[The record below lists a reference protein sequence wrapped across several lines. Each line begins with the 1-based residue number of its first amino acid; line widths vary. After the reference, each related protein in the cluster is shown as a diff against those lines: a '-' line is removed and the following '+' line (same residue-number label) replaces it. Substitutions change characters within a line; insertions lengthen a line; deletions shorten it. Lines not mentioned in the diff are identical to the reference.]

1 VNFVAQ
7 TIGFIGGTGPEGK
20 GLAARFALA
29 GLEVIIGSR
38 STERGQEAADD
49 LLTFIKGGKVRGA
62 TNEDTARQ
70 SDILVLTVPYSGLA
84 DTLGAL
90 IDAIGDKIVISA
102 VVPLQFAKGR
112 VTMLKLEDGSAS
124 EEAQRILPNAKVVG
138 AYHNLA
144 AGHLIDVDHAM
155 EGDVLICGDDPDA
168 VRQVIWLSEQIR
180 DLRGVNCGPLS
191 SSHYIEG
198 VTALLININRNYKVE
213 SGVHIVGI

>member
-1 VNFVAQ
+1 VAQ

-20 GLAARFALA
+20 GLAARFASA
-29 GLEVIIGSR
+29 GMNVIIGSR
-38 STERGQEAADD
+38 STERGQEAANDV
-49 LLTFIKGGKVRGA
+49 LSVSGGSVRGA
-62 TNEDTARQ
+62 TNEETARE
-70 SDILVLTVPYSGLA
+70 SDVLVVTVPYSGLA

-90 IDAIGDKIVISA
+90 VEPIGDKIVISA

-112 VTMLKLEDGSAS
+112 VTMLSVEEGSAS
-124 EEAQRILPNAKVVG
+124 EQAQRILPQAKVVG

-144 AGHLIDVDHAM
+144 AGHLIEVDHAM
-155 EGDVLICGDDPDA
+155 EGDVLICGDDADA

-198 VTALLININRNYKVE
+198 VTALLININRNYKRE
-213 SGVHIVGI
+213 SGVKIVGI

>member
-1 VNFVAQ
+1 MAQ

-29 GLEVIIGSR
+29 GMNVIIGSR
-38 STERGQEAADD
+38 STERGQEAANDV
-49 LLTFIKGGKVRGA
+49 LSVSGGSVRGA
-62 TNEDTARQ
+62 TNEETARE
-70 SDILVLTVPYSGLA
+70 SDVLVVTVPYSGLA

-90 IDAIGDKIVISA
+90 VEPIGDKIVISA

-112 VTMLKLEDGSAS
+112 VTMLSVEEGSAS
-124 EEAQRILPNAKVVG
+124 EQAQRILPQAKVVG

-144 AGHLIDVDHAM
+144 AGHLIEVDHAM
-155 EGDVLICGDDPDA
+155 EGDVLICGDDADA

-198 VTALLININRNYKVE
+198 VTALLININRNYKRE
-213 SGVHIVGI
+213 SGVKIVGI

>member
-1 VNFVAQ
+1 VAQ

-20 GLAARFALA
+20 GLAARFARA
-29 GLEVIIGSR
+29 GLEVVLGSR
-38 STERGQEAADD
+38 SAERGQEAADD
-49 LLTFIKGGKVRGA
+49 VLSVSGGTIRGA
-62 TNEDTARQ
+62 TNEDAARQ
-70 SDILVLTVPYSGLA
+70 SDIIVLTVPYSALA
-84 DTLGAL
+84 DTLGGL
-90 IDAIGDKIVISA
+90 VDAIGDKIVISA
-102 VVPLQFAKGR
+102 VVPLQFGKGR
-112 VTMLKLEDGSAS
+112 VTMLPVEDGSAS

-144 AGHLIDVDHAM
+144 AGHLIDVDHPM
-155 EGDVLICGDDPDA
+155 EGDVLICGDNEDA

-198 VTALLININRNYKVE
+198 VTALLININRKYKTE

>member
-1 VNFVAQ
+1 MAQ

-29 GLEVIIGSR
+29 GMEVILGSR
-38 STERGQEAADD
+38 STERGQEAANDV
-49 LLTFIKGGKVRGA
+49 LSVSGGTVRGA
-62 TNEDTARQ
+62 TNEETARS
-70 SDILVLTVPYSGLA
+70 SDIIVLTVPYSGLA
-84 DTLGAL
+84 DTLGGL
-90 IDAIGDKIVISA
+90 VDAIGDKIVVSA

-112 VTMLKLEDGSAS
+112 VTMLGVEEGSAS
-124 EEAQRILPNAKVVG
+124 EQAQHILPNAKVVG

-144 AGHLIDVDHAM
+144 AGHLIDVEHAM
-155 EGDVLICGDDPDA
+155 EGDVLVCGDDADA

-198 VTALLININRNYKVE
+198 VTALLININRNYKKE
-213 SGVHIVGI
+213 SGVQIVGI

>member
-1 VNFVAQ
+1 MAQ

-20 GLAARFALA
+20 GLAARFARA
-29 GLEVIIGSR
+29 GLDVIIGSR
-38 STERGQEAADD
+38 SAERGQEAADD
-49 LLTFIKGGKVRGA
+49 VLGTSGGSIRGA
-62 TNEDTARQ
+62 TNEDAARQ
-70 SDILVLTVPYSGLA
+70 ADVIVVTIPYSGLA
-84 DTLGAL
+84 DTLSGL
-90 IDAIGDKIVISA
+90 VDAIGDKLVVSA

-112 VTMLKLEDGSAS
+112 VTMLAVADGSAS
-124 EEAQRILPNAKVVG
+124 EEAQRILPAAKVVG

-155 EGDVLICGDDPDA
+155 EGDVLICGDDPEA

-198 VTALLININRNYKVE
+198 VTALLININRNYKRE
-213 SGVHIVGI
+213 SGVRIVGI

>member
-1 VNFVAQ
+1 MAQ

-29 GLEVIIGSR
+29 GMEVILGSR
-38 STERGQEAADD
+38 STERGQEAANDV
-49 LLTFIKGGKVRGA
+49 LSVSGGTVRGA
-62 TNEDTARQ
+62 TNEETARS
-70 SDILVLTVPYSGLA
+70 SDIIVLTVPYSGLA
-84 DTLGAL
+84 DTLGGL
-90 IDAIGDKIVISA
+90 VDAIGDKIVVSA

-112 VTMLKLEDGSAS
+112 VTMLGVEEGSAS
-124 EEAQRILPNAKVVG
+124 EQAQRILPNAKVVG

-144 AGHLIDVDHAM
+144 AGHLIDVEHAM
-155 EGDVLICGDDPDA
+155 EGDVLVCGDDADA

-198 VTALLININRNYKVE
+198 VTALLININRNYKKE
-213 SGVHIVGI
+213 SGVQIVGI

>member
-1 VNFVAQ
+1 MAQ

-29 GLEVIIGSR
+29 GMNVIIGSR
-38 STERGQEAADD
+38 STERGQEAANDV
-49 LLTFIKGGKVRGA
+49 LSVSGGSVRGA
-62 TNEDTARQ
+62 TNEETARE
-70 SDILVLTVPYSGLA
+70 SDILVVTVPYSGLA

-90 IDAIGDKIVISA
+90 GEPIGDKIVISA

-112 VTMLKLEDGSAS
+112 VTMLSVEEGSAS
-124 EEAQRILPNAKVVG
+124 EQAQRILPQAKVVG

-144 AGHLIDVDHAM
+144 AGHLIEVDHAM
-155 EGDVLICGDDPDA
+155 EGDVLICGDDADA

-198 VTALLININRNYKVE
+198 VTALLININRNYKRE
-213 SGVHIVGI
+213 SGVKIVGI

>member
-1 VNFVAQ
+1 VAQ

-29 GLEVIIGSR
+29 GMEVILGSR
-38 STERGQEAADD
+38 STERGQEAANDV
-49 LLTFIKGGKVRGA
+49 LSVSGGTVRGA
-62 TNEDTARQ
+62 TNEETARS
-70 SDILVLTVPYSGLA
+70 SDIIVLTVPYSGLA
-84 DTLGAL
+84 DTLGGL
-90 IDAIGDKIVISA
+90 VDAIGDKIVVSA

-112 VTMLKLEDGSAS
+112 VTMLGVEEGSAS
-124 EEAQRILPNAKVVG
+124 EQAQRILPNAKVVG

-144 AGHLIDVDHAM
+144 AGHLIDVEHAM
-155 EGDVLICGDDPDA
+155 EGDVLVCGDDADA

-198 VTALLININRNYKVE
+198 VTALLININRNYKKE
-213 SGVHIVGI
+213 SGVQIVGI

>member
-1 VNFVAQ
+1 MAQ

-20 GLAARFALA
+20 GLAARFASA
-29 GLEVIIGSR
+29 GMNVIIGSR
-38 STERGQEAADD
+38 STERGQEAANDV
-49 LLTFIKGGKVRGA
+49 LSVSGGSVRGA
-62 TNEDTARQ
+62 TNEETARE
-70 SDILVLTVPYSGLA
+70 SDVLVVTVPYSGLA

-90 IDAIGDKIVISA
+90 VEPIGDKIVISA

-112 VTMLKLEDGSAS
+112 VTMLSVEEGSAS
-124 EEAQRILPNAKVVG
+124 EQAQRILPQAKVVG

-144 AGHLIDVDHAM
+144 AGHLIEVDHAM
-155 EGDVLICGDDPDA
+155 EGDVLICGDDADA

-198 VTALLININRNYKVE
+198 VTALLININRNYKRE
-213 SGVHIVGI
+213 SGVKIVGI

>member
-1 VNFVAQ
+1 VAQ
-7 TIGFIGGTGPEGK
+7 TIGCSGGTGPEGK

-29 GLEVIIGSR
+29 GMEVLIGSR
-38 STERGQEAADD
+38 SAERGQEAANDVVSVS
-49 LLTFIKGGKVRGA
+49 GGSVRGA
-62 TNEDTARQ
+62 TNEDTAAK
-70 SDILVLTVPYSGLA
+70 SDILVVTVPYSGLA

-90 IDAIGDKIVISA
+90 VEPIGDKIVVSA

-112 VTMLKLEDGSAS
+112 VTMLAVEEGSAS
-124 EEAQRILPNAKVVG
+124 QQAQRILPDAKVVG

-144 AGHLIDVDHAM
+144 AGHLIEVDHPM
-155 EGDVLICGDDPDA
+155 EGDVLICGDDADA

-198 VTALLININRNYKVE
+198 VTALLININRNYKRE
-213 SGVHIVGI
+213 SGVQIVGI

>member
-1 VNFVAQ
+1 MAQ

-29 GLEVIIGSR
+29 GMEVILGSR
-38 STERGQEAADD
+38 STERGQEAANDV
-49 LLTFIKGGKVRGA
+49 LSVSGGTVRGA
-62 TNEDTARQ
+62 TNEETARS
-70 SDILVLTVPYSGLA
+70 SDIIVLTVPYSGLA
-84 DTLGAL
+84 DTLGGL
-90 IDAIGDKIVISA
+90 VDAIGDKIVVSA

-112 VTMLKLEDGSAS
+112 VTMLGVEEGSAS
-124 EEAQRILPNAKVVG
+124 EQAQRILANAKVVG

-144 AGHLIDVDHAM
+144 AGHLIDVEHAM
-155 EGDVLICGDDPDA
+155 EGDVLVCGDDADA

-198 VTALLININRNYKVE
+198 VTALLININRNYKKE
-213 SGVHIVGI
+213 SGVQIVGI

>member
-1 VNFVAQ
+1 VAQ

-29 GLEVIIGSR
+29 GMNVIIGSR
-38 STERGQEAADD
+38 STERGQEAANDV
-49 LLTFIKGGKVRGA
+49 LSVSGGSVRGA
-62 TNEDTARQ
+62 TNEETARE
-70 SDILVLTVPYSGLA
+70 SDILVVTVPYTGLA

-90 IDAIGDKIVISA
+90 VEPIGEKIVISA

-112 VTMLKLEDGSAS
+112 VTMLSVEEGSAS
-124 EEAQRILPNAKVVG
+124 EQAQRILPQAKVVG

-144 AGHLIDVDHAM
+144 AGHLIEVDHAM
-155 EGDVLICGDDPDA
+155 EGDVLICGDDADA

-198 VTALLININRNYKVE
+198 VTALLININRNYKRE
-213 SGVHIVGI
+213 SGVKIVGI